1 LSFGIGNAVG
11 TSNAFI
17 MSGAGQAQASGT
29 SGGNSTSSSD
39 LTVLS
44 ANPAIF
50 TAITGGGLTGGTL
63 ASVGMGQGAAGG
75 NAVFGSMFGSPTG
88 GGGGG
93 FGLGSGDTIGTISN
107 PANVPG
113 QAGNTQFFADEAY
126 GGALANGFGFGQG
139 SGVAVNN
146 AGEQAGGQGGGTALG
161 QGNVAIELDDIQAAT
176 FGNSG
181 FTLSTGGAAGYVG
194 IFGGI
199 NSQTPI
205 GSGAFGPNF

>member
-1 LSFGIGNAVG
+1 
-11 TSNAFI
+11 
-17 MSGAGQAQASGT
+17 
-29 SGGNSTSSSD
+29 

-50 TAITGGGLTGGTL
+50 TAATGGGLSGGTL
-63 ASVGMGQGAAGG
+63 ASVGEGQGAAGG
-75 NAVFGSMFGSPTG
+75 NAVFGPSLSGRSDSEGAGFIGATG

-93 FGLGSGDTIGTISN
+93 FGLGSGDTTGSITS

-113 QAGNTQFFADEAY
+113 QAGNTQLFADEAY

-139 SGVAVNN
+139 SGVAVNSG
-146 AGEQAGGQGGGTALG
+146 GEQAGGQGGGIAFG
-161 QGNVAIELDDIQAAT
+161 QGNVAFELDDIQAAT

-181 FTLSTGGAAGYVG
+181 FTTSTGSGGGYVG
-194 IFGGI
+194 FGI

-205 GSGAFGPNF
+205 SFGASPTRMAGP